1 VPWTPLFRMNVKR
14 LEGVGE
20 LSLCKLLGGLA
31 RSGQGGGGRGRRT
44 LAKRAS
50 PGRNAADWRP
60 KANTSAGKD
69 GKEDDD
75 EGNDVPEY
83 VQWMAKDHNRP
94 CVALCR
100 SPFFGDM
107 ILSVGDWNF
116 HIWKM
121 DDFTVRQTPEGRQ
134 KQPIFTSPD
143 ANT

>member
-1 VPWTPLFRMNVKR
+1 MNVKR

-31 RSGQGGGGRGRRT
+31 RSGQGGGGEGEVDPSKKSKF
-44 LAKRAS
+44 LCS
-50 PGRNAADWRP
+50 SEEGELVFADWRP